1 GIKAPLLLSWV
12 RRRTAASRVSRA
24 RSSTDLRPRV
34 AQDPSGPSAGRSL
47 GLDGHLTI
55 HEDPFDSFRKFMG
68 IVLKRKGVGPPVRRA
83 VLHPRELEDDEVGG
97 KSLSH
102 EPPVPQS
109 EPSRGHAG
117 LLVNRL
123 FESAHL
129 FLDDQ
134 PLEDSGELA

>member
-1 GIKAPLLLSWV
+1 MRDVFPTAASPTKQTFALRTPVRSTRRGQEISGIKAPLLLSWV

-68 IVLKRKGVGPPVRRA
+68 IVLK
-83 VLHPRELEDDEVGG
+83 
-97 KSLSH
+97 
-102 EPPVPQS
+102 
-109 EPSRGHAG
+109 
-117 LLVNRL
+117 
-123 FESAHL
+123 
-129 FLDDQ
+129 
-134 PLEDSGELA
+134 